1 MFRLMA
7 RHHPAFMIAISVAVL
22 ILMPVKPNISFA
34 AKTVVDPMQPPAY
47 ALKKFRQAKLKK
59 GNQLRQGQSK
69 SKNIVKPKSLLL
81 TSILIGSNRRI
92 AIINDTALA
101 VGDRVGSA
109 KLVGILKDKVQLIN
123 NGKRIEL
130 RLDKESTVI
139 RKKAAESKL

>member
-1 MFRLMA
+1 MFRLMGQY
-7 RHHPAFMIAISVAVL
+7 RPAFMIAISVAIL
-22 ILMPVKPNISFA
+22 ILMPVKPNTAFA

-47 ALKKFRQAKLKK
+47 ALRKFRLAKLKK
-59 GNQLRQGQSK
+59 GSQLRQGQRK
-69 SKNIVKPKSLLL
+69 SKNIVKPKPLLL

-92 AIINDTALA
+92 AIINDRTLT

-109 KLVGILKDKVQLIN
+109 KLVRILKDKVQLMK

-130 RLDKESTVI
+130 KLDKELTVI